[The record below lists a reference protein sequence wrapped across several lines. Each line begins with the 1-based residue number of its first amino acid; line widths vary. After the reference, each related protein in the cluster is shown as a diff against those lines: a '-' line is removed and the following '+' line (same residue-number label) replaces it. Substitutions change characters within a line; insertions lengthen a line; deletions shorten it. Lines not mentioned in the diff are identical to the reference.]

1 MAPFE
6 YVVAQTFEQAI
17 GLLDP
22 DDPNVRPVGGGTA
35 IMLMMKAGVM
45 RPTKLISLH
54 RIAGKQRE
62 IKVNAAGE
70 LVIGSLARLTDL
82 EHSAVVAKGW
92 PILTRAFRALSN
104 PRVRNVATIG
114 GNLAHGDP
122 HMDLPPVLSVLN
134 ARLIATS
141 LRGSREIPVDTL
153 CTGYYETV
161 LTADELISEII
172 IPPMG
177 EQLSAYMKVTTRVT
191 HDWPALGIG
200 VSLKAQGDTINQI
213 RLIVGAATDR
223 PTRLSLAEEMLKGK
237 KINNQLLAQAGVE
250 AAQTLDIADDT
261 HGSSSYKKHLIS
273 IYVGRVIHA
282 AMNVQGAGSD
292 HADH

>member
-6 YVVAQTFEQAI
+6 YVVPQTFEQAI

-54 RIAGKQRE
+54 RIGGKHRE
-62 IKVNAAGE
+62 ISTNLKGE
-70 LVIGSLARLTDL
+70 LVIGALARLTDL
-82 EHSAVVAKGW
+82 EHSEIVATGW
-92 PILTRAFRALSN
+92 PVLTRAFRALSN

-141 LRGSREIPVDTL
+141 PRGSREISVDVL

-161 LTADELISEII
+161 LLADELISEII
-172 IPPMG
+172 VPPMG
-177 EQLSAYMKVTTRVT
+177 QQLAAYMKVTTRVS
-191 HDWPALGIG
+191 HDWPAVGIG
-200 VSLKAQGDTINQI
+200 VSLQSQDDTIKNI

-223 PTRLSLAEEMLKGK
+223 PTRLTFAEQMLTGATVSEK
-237 KINNQLLAQAGVE
+237 LLRTAGIESAQALE
-250 AAQTLDIADDT
+250 IADDT
-261 HGSSSYKKHLIS
+261 HGSAAYKKHLIS
-273 IYVGRVIHA
+273 IYVGRVINA
-282 AMNVQGAGSD
+282 AMKKNGAGAD
-292 HADH
+292 HAEH

>member
-6 YVVAQTFEQAI
+6 YVVPQTFEQAI

-45 RPTKLISLH
+45 RPTRLISLH
-54 RIAGKQRE
+54 RIAGKHRE
-62 IKVNAAGE
+62 ISTNHNGE
-70 LVIGSLARLTDL
+70 LVIGALARLTDL
-82 EHSAVVAKGW
+82 EHSEIVAKGW
-92 PILTRAFRALSN
+92 PVLTRAFRALSN

-141 LRGSREIPVDTL
+141 PRGSREIPVDVL

-161 LTADELISEII
+161 LLADELISEII
-172 IPPMG
+172 VPPMG
-177 EQLSAYMKVTTRVT
+177 QQLAAYIKVTTRVS

-200 VSLKAQGDTINQI
+200 VSLQSHGDKIQNI

-223 PTRLSLAEEMLKGK
+223 PTRLTLAE
-237 KINNQLLAQAGVE
+237 QLLTGATVSEKLLQTAGIASAQALE
-250 AAQTLDIADDT
+250 IADDT
-261 HGSSSYKKHLIS
+261 HGSSAYKKHLIS
-273 IYVGRVIHA
+273 IYVGRVINA
-282 AMNVQGAGSD
+282 AMKKNGLGAD
-292 HADH
+292 HAEH

>member
-6 YVVAQTFEQAI
+6 YVVPQTFDQAI

-45 RPTKLISLH
+45 RPTRLISLH
-54 RIAGKQRE
+54 RIAGKHRE
-62 IKVNAAGE
+62 ISTNHNGE
-70 LVIGSLARLTDL
+70 LVIGALARLSDL
-82 EHSAVVAKGW
+82 EHSEIVAKGW
-92 PILTRAFRALSN
+92 PVLTRAFRALSN

-141 LRGSREIPVDTL
+141 TRGSREISVDVL

-161 LTADELISEII
+161 LLADELISEII
-172 IPPMG
+172 VPPMG
-177 EQLSAYMKVTTRVT
+177 QQLAAYMKVTTRVS

-200 VSLKAQGDTINQI
+200 VSLQSYGDKIENI

-223 PTRLSLAEEMLKGK
+223 PTRLTIAE
-237 KINNQLLAQAGVE
+237 QLLTGATVSEKLLRTAGIESAQALE
-250 AAQTLDIADDT
+250 IADDT
-261 HGSSSYKKHLIS
+261 HGSAAYKKHLIS
-273 IYVGRVIHA
+273 IYLGRVINA
-282 AMNVQGAGSD
+282 AIKKHGLGVD
-292 HADH
+292 HAEH

>member
-6 YVVAQTFEQAI
+6 YVVAQTFEQAV

-54 RIAGKQRE
+54 RISGKQRE

-92 PILTRAFRALSN
+92 PILTKAFRALSN

-141 LRGSREIPVDTL
+141 SRRSREIAVDTL

-161 LTADELISEII
+161 LKADELISEVI

-200 VSLKAQGDTINQI
+200 VSLKAQGDTISQI

-237 KINNQLLAQAGVE
+237 KINDQLLAQAGVE
-250 AAQTLDIADDT
+250 AAQSLDIADDT

-273 IYVGRVIHA
+273 VYVGRVIHA

-292 HADH
+292 NADH

>member
-6 YVVAQTFEQAI
+6 YVVAETFEQAI

-22 DDPNVRPVGGGTA
+22 DDPNIRPVGGGTA

-45 RPTKLISLH
+45 RPTRLISLH
-54 RIAGKQRE
+54 RIAGKHRE
-62 IKVNAAGE
+62 ISVNQSGE
-70 LVIGSLARLTDL
+70 LVIGAMSRLTDL
-82 EHSAVVAKGW
+82 EHSEVVSKGW
-92 PILTRAFRALSN
+92 PVLTRAFRALSN

-134 ARLIATS
+134 ARLVATS
-141 LRGSREIPVDTL
+141 PRGSREIPVDAL

-161 LTADELISEII
+161 LSADELISEVIV
-172 IPPMG
+172 PPVG
-177 EQLSAYMKVTTRVT
+177 NQLSAYMKVTTRVT

-200 VSLKAQGDTINQI
+200 VNLKVKGDSIENI
-213 RLIVGAATDR
+213 RLIVGAATDK
-223 PTRLSLAEEMLKGK
+223 PTRLIQAEQMLSGTR
-237 KINNQLLAQAGVE
+237 ITDALLRSAGIE
-250 AAQTLDIADDT
+250 AAQVLEIADDT
-261 HGSSSYKKHLIS
+261 HGSAEYKKHLIS

-282 AMNVQGAGSD
+282 AMRTQGGGVD
-292 HADH
+292 HAEH